1 MDIIQMA
8 RELGKAIQQD
18 DLYKEMV
25 TASAVTENSVELQ
38 NKINEFTE
46 LRQQLNREVM
56 KGDDEKDNDLITD
69 LDSKLRTLYEA
80 VTEAPEMIAY
90 NAAKSKLEG
99 TLNFI
104 SQIITGSANGQDPD
118 LIEQSAS
125 CSGSCGSCGGC
136 H

>member
-18 DLYKEMV
+18 ELYHKMNE
-25 TASAVTENSVELQ
+25 ASAATEKSAELQ
-38 NKINEFTE
+38 RKISDFSD
-46 LRQQLNREVM
+46 LRLQLNKEVM
-56 KGDDEKDNDLITD
+56 KSEAEKDEELITE
-69 LDSKLRTLYEA
+69 LDAKLRTLYQS
-80 VTEAPEMIAY
+80 VTEDPTMTTY
-90 NAAKSKLEG
+90 NAAKAQLES

-118 LIEQSAS
+118 MIEQQVS

>member
-18 DLYKEMV
+18 ELYLKMNE
-25 TASAVTENSVELQ
+25 ASAATEKSTELQ
-38 NKINEFTE
+38 SKISAFSE
-46 LRQQLNREVM
+46 LRLQLNKEVM
-56 KGDDEKDNDLITD
+56 KSEEEKNEDLITE
-69 LDSKLRTLYEA
+69 LDSKLRALYQE
-80 VTEAPEMIAY
+80 VTEDPTMMAY
-90 NAAKSKLEG
+90 NSAKAQLES

-118 LIEQSAS
+118 MIEQQAS